1 MNNVNMGGMNAMGGP
16 VGGAM
21 PMMNSGAPGSIIRPP
36 MPANDNQRQQLNTYI
51 YEYFIRNG
59 MFDCARSLL
68 NSEQPL
74 KIIKESPGRQNNGN
88 GVGNG
93 TGEDGGDG
101 ESKDDPES
109 KRPDDL
115 PAPDVP
121 RECPE
126 SCFLY
131 EWWCLFWDMFN
142 AQRGKGDGRNV
153 LQYVNH
159 TQVCHLLLGRFCV
172 YKLTSRLATIALKA
186 RSADPDDAPDDAGSV
201 SANDADEPAE
211 RHGYEPAR

>member
-21 PMMNSGAPGSIIRPP
+21 PMNAAGGVRPP
-36 MPANDNQRQQLNTYI
+36 MQTNDNQQRSQLNTYI
-51 YEYFIRNG
+51 YEYFLRNG
-59 MFDCARSLL
+59 MYDCAKALL
-68 NSEQPL
+68 NSDQPI
-74 KIIKESPGRQNNGN
+74 KVIKESPGSRRRDENGN
-88 GVGNG
+88 GEEGA
-93 TGEDGGDG
+93 ED
-101 ESKDDPES
+101 SKDDFES

-142 AQRGKGDGRNV
+142 AQRGKDNGRNV
-153 LQYVNH
+153 MQYMTY
-159 TQVCHLLLGRFCV
+159 TQVGRSGVC
-172 YKLTSRLATIALKA
+172 
-186 RSADPDDAPDDAGSV
+186 
-201 SANDADEPAE
+201 N
-211 RHGYEPAR
+211 